1 MNCQGHRRR
10 SAEEALADGGRAL
23 EPWVMGGG
31 ARSSVWDDASDG
43 FGRKTAGKSQPAGGI
58 HHGRAVPWR
67 RQRRHPRLKR
77 VAVDVSG
84 EPYVDLEREAAA
96 LILRE

>member
-1 MNCQGHRRR
+1 MMPATA
-10 SAEEALADGGRAL
+10 SI
-23 EPWVMGGG
+23 
-31 ARSSVWDDASDG
+31 ARLPARV
-43 FGRKTAGKSQPAGGI
+43 SQQEGS

-77 VAVDVSG
+77 VADDVGG